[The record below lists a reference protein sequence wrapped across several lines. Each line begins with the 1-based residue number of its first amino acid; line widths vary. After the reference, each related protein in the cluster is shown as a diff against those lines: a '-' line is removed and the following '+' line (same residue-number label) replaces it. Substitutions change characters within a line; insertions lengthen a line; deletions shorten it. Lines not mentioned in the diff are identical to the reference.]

1 MLTCCLVGLGWFG
14 MVALSEG
21 EYLEILQLSWNVLN
35 VLKQCV
41 PKSNMSSTRGWEM
54 GAFNCFD
61 PFRLP
66 ALLHEKENT
75 GQLSIKKN
83 PYESLT
89 CMISKTFAKSQPL
102 LAHLPSEPINLT
114 QYRHKW
120 NSFKLCMLRQR
131 RTDPRVDVMIHLHQ
145 DHQTRPKAMQ
155 ASGFPMI
162 PCCWGCF
169 GKQIVRI
176 KSELAW
182 ISQLFLLED
191 VRCIV

>member
-1 MLTCCLVGLGWFG
+1 MVWDGCIKWREVFG
-14 MVALSEG
+14 
-21 EYLEILQLSWNVLN
+21 N
-35 VLKQCV
+35 
-41 PKSNMSSTRGWEM
+41 SSTILKHLECLETMCSKEWHEQSEM

-89 CMISKTFAKSQPL
+89 CMISKTFAQSQPL
-102 LAHLPSEPINLT
+102 LAHLASEPINLT

-131 RTDPRVDVMIHLHQ
+131 RTDPKGRRDDTSASRSSNTSKGEASFGFSHDSMLLGMFWEANCQ
-145 DHQTRPKAMQ
+145 D
-155 ASGFPMI
+155 
-162 PCCWGCF
+162 
-169 GKQIVRI
+169 
-176 KSELAW
+176 
-182 ISQLFLLED
+182 
-191 VRCIV
+191 

>member
-14 MVALSEG
+14 MVALSGG

-41 PKSNMSSTRGWEM
+41 PKSNMSSTRGWEWV
-54 GAFNCFD
+54 
-61 PFRLP
+61 P
-66 ALLHEKENT
+66 
-75 GQLSIKKN
+75 SIVSIHSDCEPYSTKKKTRGNYQSKKN

-120 NSFKLCMLRQR
+120 SSFKLCMLRHVALTQGSTWWYICIKIIKHVQR
-131 RTDPRVDVMIHLHQ
+131 RCKLRVFPWFHVAGDVLGSKLSGLSLSLH
-145 DHQTRPKAMQ
+145 
-155 ASGFPMI
+155 GFLK
-162 PCCWGCF
+162 CF
-169 GKQIVRI
+169 FWRMYC
-176 KSELAW
+176 
-182 ISQLFLLED
+182 LE
-191 VRCIV
+191 I

>member
-1 MLTCCLVGLGWFG
+1 MVWDGCIKWRGVFG
-14 MVALSEG
+14 
-21 EYLEILQLSWNVLN
+21 N
-35 VLKQCV
+35 
-41 PKSNMSSTRGWEM
+41 SSTILKGLECLETMCSKEWHEQSEM

-61 PFRLP
+61 PFLLP

-75 GQLSIKKN
+75 GQLSIQKK

-89 CMISKTFAKSQPL
+89 CMISKTFPKSQPL

-145 DHQTRPKAMQ
+145 DHQARPKAMQ
-155 ASGFPMI
+155 AS
-162 PCCWGCF
+162 CQDW
-169 GKQIVRI
+169 
-176 KSELAW
+176 SELAW
-182 ISQLFLLED
+182 ISQVFLLED
-191 VRCIV
+191 VLFRNLERSLI